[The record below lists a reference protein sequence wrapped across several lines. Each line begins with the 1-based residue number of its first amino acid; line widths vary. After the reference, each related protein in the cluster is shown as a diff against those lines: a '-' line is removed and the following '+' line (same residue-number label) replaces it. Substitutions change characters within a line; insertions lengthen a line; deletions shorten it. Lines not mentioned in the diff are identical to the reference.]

1 MRSGKFMSR
10 IINLSQSRSIT
21 WLIFF
26 MLLLMW
32 EKAMKC
38 KRFHVIITY
47 DFDHFILDILRIIEQ
62 TLKNDIRMILSIRR
76 TIIFMTVLNNYL
88 LSRKKIVLSKLCSL
102 LMNELTRKI
111 LRFLSSLRK
120 IALNLQRQSWSWL
133 KISILMIN
141 QFQNTKSLIFIKYRH
156 RYRWRIFN
164 R

>member
-1 MRSGKFMSR
+1 MSR